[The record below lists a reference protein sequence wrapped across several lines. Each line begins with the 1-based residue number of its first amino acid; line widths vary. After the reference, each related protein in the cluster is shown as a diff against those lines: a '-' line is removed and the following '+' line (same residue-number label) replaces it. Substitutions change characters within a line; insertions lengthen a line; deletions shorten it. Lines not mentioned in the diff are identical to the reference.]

1 MSTLSL
7 TVANDISNAVLK
19 FYARGPALIQTMQD
33 RPLLRSLTGGKKNFP
48 GGNQYVSDPVK
59 GDMMSAQT
67 SVALGGGS
75 FFQGYQEDDSV
86 AFAQAQNIQRA
97 EYKWYECHA
106 GLVITWTE
114 LKKDGITIA
123 DHSAKSE
130 HADMALTRL
139 TGLLEDRMEDFGE
152 SWARAV
158 NSMLWNDGTQDAKQI
173 PGVTAI
179 LPDTTGSGTTGTL
192 NRATFP
198 WWNHRVNLGLAVSA
212 SGQNLSKFLRAEQR
226 QLRRY
231 GGRPS
236 VFLCGTNFITAL
248 EVEVAEKGYYTFQ
261 GFVNKGENDIGMA
274 DIALRG
280 VGSFQYDPT
289 LDDLG
294 RGKYCYELDTRRLR
308 LRDMEGEWNK
318 VLTPERPY
326 QYMIFLKSMTVTGA
340 LQATQLNCHGVYSI
354 A

>member
-123 DHSAKSE
+123 DH
-130 HADMALTRL
+130 
-139 TGLLEDRMEDFGE
+139 
-152 SWARAV
+152 
-158 NSMLWNDGTQDAKQI
+158 SMLWNDGTQDAKQI